1 MPCGQPTRENM
12 ANILV
17 GAPDPKEVAE
27 RPRAAAASGPEGSVA
42 LLPGLTDEE
51 MDSWKAPVP
60 EEIRVLL
67 RSTGG
72 LRIQRS
78 AAADRS
84 PSGKSKDSAP
94 RSLPL
99 PLPRSSGQRVHRA
112 SDAPPPRPGAVSGSV
127 GRPHGRLDGHVPA
140 SSTDPG

>member
-1 MPCGQPTRENM
+1 M

-17 GAPDPKEVAE
+17 SAPDPKEVAE
-27 RPRAAAASGPEGSVA
+27 RPRAAAASALEGSVA

-60 EEIRVLL
+60 KEIRVLL

-84 PSGKSKDSAP
+84 PPGKNEDSAP
-94 RSLPL
+94 RGPPL
-99 PLPRSSGQRVHRA
+99 PPPRSSGQRVHRA